1 MLIRVVCGSEENQEV
16 KKIRKNVIIRY
27 NISTFHVIV
36 YNYFRG
42 SLEREIL
49 CFGVADPRHIN
60 AEPHHF
66 NADPDPAFH
75 INADPDLA
83 FHFNS
88 DPESD
93 PAPHQSHGILRPLV
107 FSPFRTPF

>member
-1 MLIRVVCGSEENQEV
+1 MLICVVCGSKENREV
-16 KKIRKNVIIRY
+16 KKIRTNVIIRY

-49 CFGVADPRHIN
+49 CLGVADPRHIN

-66 NADPDPAFH
+66 NADPDHF
-75 INADPDLA
+75 NADPD
-83 FHFNS
+83 
-88 DPESD
+88 
-93 PAPHQSHGILRPLV
+93 PAV
-107 FSPFRTPF
+107 T